1 MGITKEQM
9 YQNQKKDLQKVHILK
24 LMELYNIYY
33 EQAKTDSSVFKA
45 FNDVSKELFTDA
57 DDSDVSKMLAAI
69 KDDDLDG

>member
-33 EQAKTDSSVFKA
+33 EQAKTDSGVFKA
-45 FNDVSKELFTDA
+45 FNDVSRELFADA
-57 DDSDVSKMLAAI
+57 DDNDINKMLLSI
-69 KDDDLDG
+69 KDDDLI